1 MARWKPNARPREAG
15 PVAAEIS
22 ASRGLV
28 RKPFPARS
36 RNRATSTNGHPVA
49 IPIIGLA
56 TAEMP

>member
-1 MARWKPNARPREAG
+1 
-15 PVAAEIS
+15 VAAEIS

-36 RNRATSTNGHPVA
+36 RNWATSTNGHPVA